1 MRNIDST
8 LSVIEKKLTTKTQM
22 TEMEKLKH
30 LLEHWIDHN
39 ESHVKNYEEWALK
52 MDNSGENKLSEILK
66 QIAEESKKL
75 EGLFKKA
82 IEII

>member
-1 MRNIDST
+1 MI
-8 LSVIEKKLTTKTQM
+8 TKTQM

-52 MDNSGENKLSEILK
+52 ADNSGENKLSEILK
-66 QIAEESKKL
+66 QIAKENKKI
-75 EGLFKKA
+75 ERLFKKA
-82 IEII
+82 LESF